1 LFLEEEG
8 SLMRYVDPHIHMY
21 ARTTDDYEKM
31 ALAGIESVVD
41 PSFWL
46 GSARH
51 YAGTFYDYFEHL
63 LGYEAQRAA
72 EYGITHHC
80 TLSVNPREAN
90 DLALANE
97 VLERLP
103 EYLDRPGCVAV
114 GEIGFDRITEA
125 EEEVLRK
132 QLRLAGMRRM
142 PVLVHTPHQYKKV
155 GVERILKII
164 VDEDVDQR
172 LIVVDHNTE
181 ETMPLFSGLQVWRA
195 LTVYPV
201 TKLSPERAAN
211 IVRQYGVERLLVNSS
226 ADWGPSDVLSVPRT
240 AALLLRLGF
249 PREEVE
255 RLVFWNPVQ
264 FYAQSPNFRLPDG
277 VGPEQLGIPPRIPSA
292 FA

>member
-1 LFLEEEG
+1 
-8 SLMRYVDPHIHMY
+8 MRMVDPHIHMY

-41 PSFWL
+41 PAFWL

-51 YAGTFYDYFEHL
+51 HAGTFYDYFEHL
-63 LGYEAQRAA
+63 LGYEAERAA
-72 EYGITHHC
+72 QYGIKHHC
-80 TLSVNPREAN
+80 ALSVNPREAN

-103 EYLDRPGCVAV
+103 EYLGRPGCVAL
-114 GEIGFDRITEA
+114 GEVGFDRITEA

-132 QLRLAGMRRM
+132 QLRLAGERRM

-164 VDEDVDQR
+164 VDEAVDQS
-172 LIVVDHNTE
+172 LVIVDHNTE
-181 ETMPLFSGLQVWRA
+181 ETMPLFAGLQVWMA

-226 ADWGPSDVLSVPRT
+226 ADWGPSDVLSVPRVAT
-240 AALLLRLGF
+240 LLLRLGL

-255 RLVFWNPVQ
+255 RLVFWNPLQ
-264 FYAQSPNFRLPDG
+264 FYAQSPNFTLPDG
-277 VGPEQLGIPPRIPSA
+277 VTHAQLGVSSGLSTWA
-292 FA
+292 

>member
-1 LFLEEEG
+1 
-8 SLMRYVDPHIHMY
+8 MRYVDPHIHMY

-41 PSFWL
+41 PAFWL

-63 LGYEAQRAA
+63 LGYEAERAA
-72 EYGITHHC
+72 QYGIQHHC
-80 TLSVNPREAN
+80 ALSVNPREAN

-103 EYLDRPGCVAV
+103 EFLDRPGCVAL

-125 EEEVLRK
+125 EEEILRK
-132 QLRLAGMRRM
+132 QLRLAGERRM
-142 PVLVHTPHQYKKV
+142 PMLIHTPHQYKRV
-155 GVERILKII
+155 GVERILKIV
-164 VDEDVDQR
+164 VDEGVEQR
-172 LIVVDHNTE
+172 LVLVDHNTE
-181 ETMPLFSGLQVWRA
+181 ETMPLFAGLQVWVA

-226 ADWGPSDVLSVPRT
+226 ADWGPSDVLSVPRV
-240 AALLLRLGF
+240 ANLLLRLGF

-255 RLVFWNPVQ
+255 RLVFWNPLR
-264 FYAQSPNFRLPDG
+264 FYGQSPNFKLPDG
-277 VGPEQLGIPPRIPSA
+277 ISRAQLDIPAGVGS

>member
-1 LFLEEEG
+1 
-8 SLMRYVDPHIHMY
+8 MRIVDPHIHMY

-41 PSFWL
+41 PAFWL

-63 LGYEAQRAA
+63 LGYEAERAA
-72 EYGITHHC
+72 QYGITHHC
-80 TLSVNPREAN
+80 ALSVNPREAN

-103 EYLDRPGCVAV
+103 EFLSRPGCVAV

-125 EEEVLRK
+125 EEEIFRK
-132 QLRLAGMRRM
+132 QLRLAGERRM
-142 PVLVHTPHQYKKV
+142 PVLIHTPHQYKRV
-155 GVERILKII
+155 GVERILKILADEG
-164 VDEDVDQR
+164 VDEN

-181 ETMPLFSGLQVWRA
+181 ETMPLFAGSRVWRA

-201 TKLSPERAAN
+201 TKLSPERAVN
-211 IVRQYGVERLLVNSS
+211 IVRQYGVDRLLVNSS
-226 ADWGPSDVLSVPRT
+226 ADWGPSDVLSVPRV
-240 AALLLRLGF
+240 AHLLLRQGF

-255 RLVFWNPVQ
+255 RLVFWNPLK
-264 FYAQSPNFRLPDG
+264 FFAQSPNFKLPDG
-277 VGPEQLGIPPRIPSA
+277 VTRQQLGLGSLPSSVI
-292 FA
+292 

>member
-1 LFLEEEG
+1 
-8 SLMRYVDPHIHMY
+8 MRIVDPHIHMY

-31 ALAGIESVVD
+31 ALAGIESVID
-41 PSFWL
+41 PAFWL

-63 LGYEAQRAA
+63 LGYEAERAA
-72 EYGITHHC
+72 QYGIKHHC
-80 TLSVNPREAN
+80 ALSVNPREAN

-103 EYLDRPGCVAV
+103 EYLQRPGCVAV

-132 QLRLAGMRRM
+132 QLRLAAERRM
-142 PVLVHTPHQYKKV
+142 PAIVHTPHQYKKV
-155 GVERILKII
+155 GVERLLR
-164 VDEDVDQR
+164 VLDGEGVDQR
-172 LIVVDHNTE
+172 LVLVDHNTE
-181 ETMPLFSGLQVWRA
+181 ETMPLFAGREVWVA

-226 ADWGPSDVLSVPRT
+226 ADWGPSDVLSVPRV
-240 AALLLRLGF
+240 ANLLLSLGV
-249 PREEVE
+249 PRDEVE
-255 RLVFWNPVQ
+255 RLVFWNPLR
-264 FYAQSPNFRLPDG
+264 FFAQSPSFVLPAG
-277 VGPEQLGIPPRIPSA
+277 VTRNQLGLESGLGS

>member
-1 LFLEEEG
+1 
-8 SLMRYVDPHIHMY
+8 MRYIDPHIHMY
-21 ARTTDDYEKM
+21 TRTTDDYETM
-31 ALAGIESVVD
+31 ALAGIEAVVD
-41 PSFWL
+41 PAFWL

-63 LGYEAQRAA
+63 LGYEAERAA
-72 EYGITHHC
+72 QYGIAHHC
-80 TLSVNPREAN
+80 ALSVNPREAN

-103 EYLDRPGCVAV
+103 EFLHRPRCVAV

-132 QLRLAGMRRM
+132 QLRLAMDRRM
-142 PVLVHTPHQYKKV
+142 PVILHTPHQYKRV
-155 GVERILKII
+155 GVERIIRILH
-164 VDEDVDQR
+164 DEDVDQD
-172 LIVVDHNTE
+172 LILVDHNTE
-181 ETMPLFSGLQVWRA
+181 ETMPLFAGLRVWRA

-226 ADWGPSDVLSVPRT
+226 ADWGPSDVLSVPRVAT
-240 AALLLRLGF
+240 LLLRLGF

-255 RLVFWNPVQ
+255 RLVFLNPAE
-264 FYAQSPNFRLPDG
+264 FYAQSPKFTLPAG
-277 VGPEQLGIPPRIPSA
+277 LSRAGIGIPANLPST